1 MGSGC
6 APGAEVLP
14 DGFWFGVA
22 VEHRSDEIVFDLAC
36 WFDDPDADN
45 GYRIGNENPNL
56 RTIQLAE
63 DAVVWRV
70 DLDVEGG
77 LAPPVSY
84 PEWVGNYSVIVSC
97 PGDFC
102 LVWLHTVGGV
112 VQEMVEQYV
121 P

>member
-45 GYRIGNENPNL
+45 GYRIGNENTNL
-56 RTIQLAE
+56 RTIQVAQG
-63 DAVVWRV
+63 AMVWRV
-70 DLDVEGG
+70 ELGSEGG
-77 LAPPVSY
+77 FAAPIPY
-84 PEWVGNYSVIVSC
+84 RDWVGNYSVIVSC

-102 LVWLHTVGGV
+102 LVWLRTEDGLIH
-112 VQEMVEQYV
+112 EMVEQYV